1 MDARLGVRG
10 TLMSQSLDRGLVILG
25 RLAAADMSLDELS
38 GDLGVH
44 KTTVLRLLRTL
55 EAHRMVQRDAH
66 HRYRLGPGL
75 FRLAQ
80 QALDERDVRQVAA
93 PQLRRLNEEH
103 GHTVHLAA
111 YEGGEVVY
119 VDKYD
124 GRHAVR
130 MYSRIGNV
138 APLHCTAVA
147 KVLLADMPESEVAS
161 VIERI
166 DFAPYTANT
175 ITDPAAFR
183 TELRQVREQGWAADR
198 AEHETFINC
207 VAAPVRDTSGRA
219 IAAVSISVPQLVLP
233 QDDVLALA
241 PHLLRA
247 THAISAEYGWEERED
262 DEGEA

>member
-1 MDARLGVRG
+1 MGAQVGLGEATV
-10 TLMSQSLDRGLVILG
+10 SQSLDRGLVILQ
-25 RLAAADMSLDELS
+25 RLAASEMSLDEMS

-55 EAHRMVQRDAH
+55 ESHRMVQRDAQ
-66 HRYRLGPGL
+66 HRYRLGSGL

-80 QALDERDVRQVAA
+80 QALDERDIRQVAA
-93 PQLRRLNEEH
+93 PHLRRLNQEH

-147 KVLLADMPESEVAS
+147 KVLLADMPETEIAS
-161 VIERI
+161 LVERI
-166 DFAPYTANT
+166 DFTPYTANT
-175 ITDPAAFR
+175 ITDPGAFR
-183 TELRQVREQGWAADR
+183 RELQRVREQGWAADR

-207 VAAPVRDTSGRA
+207 VAAPVRDASGRA
-219 IAAVSISVPQLVLP
+219 IAAVSVSVPQLVLP

-247 THAISAEYGWEERED
+247 TQAVSAEYGWEEQRH